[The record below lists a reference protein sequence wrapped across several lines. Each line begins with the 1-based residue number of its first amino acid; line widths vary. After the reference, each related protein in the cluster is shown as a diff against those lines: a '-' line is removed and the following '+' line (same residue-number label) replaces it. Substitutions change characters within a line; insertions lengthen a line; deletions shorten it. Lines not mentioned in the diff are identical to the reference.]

1 MYSQVFCYY
10 LLRKSRKRLSPLFLS
25 VLACD
30 HWPQRS
36 RAELV
41 GSTDESS
48 NRLQWSHPGVA
59 PQFSWEGNKDRC
71 GTTELCA
78 LERRGILWVFCC
90 CCFYNICYCCCF
102 FFLFTSS
109 SDQSYQQEARF
120 THAVFGA
127 RSGSKNNDKY
137 KSFLYILPLIIHY
150 CLWLKTTAP
159 KMQV

>member
-25 VLACD
+25 VLALTTGLVD
-30 HWPQRS
+30 HVLNLWAAPMSPVIGCSGHILARHLNS
-36 RAELV
+36 PGRETKTGV
-41 GSTDESS
+41 GPL
-48 NRLQWSHPGVA
+48 NYLRWSDG
-59 PQFSWEGNKDRC
+59 GYC
-71 GTTELCA
+71 GFFVV
-78 LERRGILWVFCC
+78 VFIT
-90 CCFYNICYCCCF
+90 FASAAAS

-159 KMQV
+159 KMQM